1 MKQLRSS
8 RRVGDD
14 PLQGRPPK
22 RPNRHNSASHVAH
35 SISPDVFSA
44 TGHGCLIKILAA
56 CDLESMRLISQT
68 QGCWRGLLRPSTG
81 GADFAELW
89 EVHTNR
95 ADLGPS
101 LRRITRESEPVA
113 RLCKLS
119 LSAAT
124 SPLGRACALQR
135 SVHTSDADLVQS
147 YRRVQVQVHPDC
159 LMHADAEAA
168 IHKLTCALLSTLI
181 RTTMTISEQQGRTL
195 CYSKDVVIIDELP
208 TVWHTPGC
216 VTEVLLHAAIRLVLP
231 GELTNPRLLYSSP
244 QTHTAHLCSSRT
256 TDFTTR
262 THNHPTHPTHSS
274 HLRLTQLNSHK
285 ELISLTQLL
294 SVCHTMLYPSLV
306 GLYQSTHLLECFLS
320 IQIVEHQVSRGSM
333 QCRKR
338 RKPSCCTAL
347 AHNIQ
352 SNTSACGTQHFG
364 LISPRSRLCVG

>member
-1 MKQLRSS
+1 MKQLRSG

-68 QGCWRGLLRPSTG
+68 QGYWRGLLRPSTG

-95 ADLGPS
+95 AELGPS

-119 LSAAT
+119 SSAAT
-124 SPLGRACALQR
+124 SPWGRACALQR

-195 CYSKDVVIIDELP
+195 CYSKDMVIIDELP

-216 VTEVLLHAAIRLVLP
+216 VTEVLLHAAIRLALP
-231 GELTNPRLLYSSP
+231 GELTNPRLLHSSP
-244 QTHTAHLCSSRT
+244 QTHTAHLSSSLT
-256 TDFTTR
+256 TDSTTR
-262 THNHPTHPTHSS
+262 TQPPNAPNAHQSLQTHTA
-274 HLRLTQLNSHK
+274 QLS
-285 ELISLTQLL
+285 QR
-294 SVCHTMLYPSLV
+294 
-306 GLYQSTHLLECFLS
+306 THLSHTASVSLSHNALSLCCRPLS
-320 IQIVEHQVSRGSM
+320 ICH
-333 QCRKR
+333 
-338 RKPSCCTAL
+338 SCL
-347 AHNIQ
+347 
-352 SNTSACGTQHFG
+352 
-364 LISPRSRLCVG
+364 SPF